1 MPNILNARSKECVVE
16 FIGPIG
22 EIGADLLKSDTK
34 LYLIRNGYDED
45 YRIFWAS
52 GKLESS
58 INDLRSFAEDNPRLR
73 EAVIRYT
80 ASRMCKQIGAKN
92 YMHELLIQNIPGI
105 LDLSEKIANFE
116 EEYTNTFNC

>member
-1 MPNILNARSKECVVE
+1 MPNILDARSKECAVE
-16 FIGPIG
+16 FIGSIG
-22 EIGADLLKSDTK
+22 EIGVDPLKSDTK

-80 ASRMCKQIGAKN
+80 ASRMCKQMGAKN

>member
-80 ASRMCKQIGAKN
+80 ASRMCKQMGAKN